1 MKYKIQILEFIN
13 KTLSIY
19 ITVIYYDIF
28 LYPDIIR
35 LIIEQ
40 FVAVLF
46 PSDNFNF
53 HISIHLI
60 SS

>member
-1 MKYKIQILEFIN
+1 MRNYEKKIQILEFIN

-19 ITVIYYDIF
+19 ITVIYYD

-40 FVAVLF
+40 FVAVSKWQF
-46 PSDNFNF
+46 
-53 HISIHLI
+53 
-60 SS
+60 